1 MARRK
6 LGGLRFRAARKAAR
20 SRPVAALPHELLNP
34 LRLTF
39 TPRSTRL
46 GFKAARGLYV
56 FASLGG
62 VVAFVLLV
70 LLFVLM
76 L

>member
-1 MARRK
+1 M
-6 LGGLRFRAARKAAR
+6 
-20 SRPVAALPHELLNP
+20 PHELLNP

-39 TPRSTRL
+39 TPRSMRL
-46 GFKAARGLYV
+46 GFEAARGLYV
-56 FASLGG
+56 FASVGG